1 LALCYLAIGNIKV
14 AAQNLEISLSLA
26 EQDKNYTFLAC
37 FRKYLAA
44 MMMLPSVKEKHRVAI
59 DEIKELNLSYS
70 VVRKKAIFDF
80 VLTKNNAIA
89 ELTERELQVAKLA
102 ALGKRNKEI
111 AKELFLSEY
120 TIKNH
125 LAIIYQKLNIDRRSR
140 LIEMLK

>member
-1 LALCYLAIGNIKV
+1 MLTANSAL
-14 AAQNLEISLSLA
+14 
-26 EQDKNYTFLAC
+26 
-37 FRKYLAA
+37 
-44 MMMLPSVKEKHRVAI
+44 
-59 DEIKELNLSYS
+59 
-70 VVRKKAIFDF
+70 
-80 VLTKNNAIA
+80 A
-89 ELTERELQVAKLA
+89 ELTDRELQVAKLA